1 MRLVTI
7 TELRRHGLR
16 VLDGL
21 SEEGALLTRRGSPVA
36 VLVRLDEGALDA
48 LPADVAPGLLSEIED
63 AGIEFERKGGLGH
76 EAMKAR
82 IAARAPS

>member
-1 MRLVTI
+1 VRLVTI

-21 SEEGALLTRRGSPVA
+21 SEEGALLTRRGKPVA
-36 VLVRLDEGALDA
+36 VLVRLDEDALDA
-48 LPADVAPGLLSEIED
+48 LPADAPPGLLSEIE
-63 AGIEFERKGGLGH
+63 AARIEFERKGGLSH

-82 IAARAPS
+82 IAARDPS